1 MTCLKLVSLISCT
14 GLKRISMRKLNI
26 FFGPSMF
33 IAHCQANTSGIT
45 LIETWTLAI
54 GLMFSE

>member
-1 MTCLKLVSLISCT
+1 
-14 GLKRISMRKLNI
+14 MRKLNI
-26 FFGPSMF
+26 FFGPSMS